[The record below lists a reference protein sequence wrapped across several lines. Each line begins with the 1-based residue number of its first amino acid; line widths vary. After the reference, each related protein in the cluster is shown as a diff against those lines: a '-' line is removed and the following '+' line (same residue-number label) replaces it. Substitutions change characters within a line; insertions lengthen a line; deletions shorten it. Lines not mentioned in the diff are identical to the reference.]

1 MERRTLLQAM
11 VVAACG
17 APRAALAEASRLV
30 IIANKSNP
38 SRALGAGEIEAI
50 FTTRRLYRG
59 DGRSIVPFNF
69 PPRHPMRIA
78 FDRAALHFEPDE
90 VARYWIDRRIRG
102 GHPPPRQVP
111 DAQTMLRVVV
121 SLEDAVGYVPAD
133 LADANVNIIGEL

>member
-1 MERRTLLQAM
+1 M

-17 APRAALAEASRLV
+17 APRAALAESSRLV

-38 SRALGAGEIEAI
+38 SQALGAGEIEAI

-78 FDRAALHFEPDE
+78 FD
-90 VARYWIDRRIRG
+90 G
-102 GHPPPRQVP
+102 GP
-111 DAQTMLRVVV
+111 
-121 SLEDAVGYVPAD
+121 SL
-133 LADANVNIIGEL
+133 